1 MIRRRVR
8 IADGFPSCIQI
19 ASRRGRVSNA
29 CAFLTRRKAVAKAQR
44 KPKGFGK
51 FASLMKK
58 LVKVPKEEVDK
69 LVSQSKRK
77 RRKK

>member
-1 MIRRRVR
+1 
-8 IADGFPSCIQI
+8 
-19 ASRRGRVSNA
+19 
-29 CAFLTRRKAVAKAQR
+29 VAKAQR

-58 LVKVPKEEVDK
+58 LVKVPKDEVDK
-69 LVSQSKRK
+69 LVNQSKRK